1 MLADSAKLNFKRAV
15 FITENAYLGGSLSYS
30 AYDNEIKLIAQKLRG
45 FVKERGLQQYKTA
58 LHFAI
63 FHFMTQ
69 PDILNGSKPYS
80 YDFNDNFGEN
90 DFKQTFVTKLMK
102 THQGNCHSLPMF
114 YKILAEELK
123 IEAFLALA
131 PQHMYIKHIDEEGKW
146 VNLELT
152 NGHPSS
158 DAWIISSCGISREAI
173 KSGIYMEPLTLK
185 ESVAFCL
192 LDLAY
197 AHHSKYGND
206 QFFLKCTSTALK
218 FFPTSINALMMQHD
232 YYYNLW
238 EQEYKANGLTA
249 LAKDLEQKI
258 MALEKRAEQLGYQ
271 EAPNELVQ
279 QWEIEMEKE
288 KQKQIKQ

>member
-1 MLADSAKLNFKRAV
+1 MLHDSTKLSFKRAV
-15 FITENAYLGGSLSYS
+15 FITENAYLGGSLSYA
-30 AYDNEIKLIAQKLRG
+30 AYNNEIKLIAQKLIA

-69 PDILNGSKPYS
+69 ADILNGGKPYS
-80 YDFNDNFGEN
+80 YDFNDIFGEN

-131 PQHMYIKHIDEEGKW
+131 PQHMYIKHVDEEGNW

-152 NGHPSS
+152 NWHPSS
-158 DAWIISSCGISREAI
+158 DAWIISSSGINTEAI
-173 KSGIYMEPLTLK
+173 KSGIYMEPLNLQQ
-185 ESVAFCL
+185 SVAFCL

-197 AHHSKYGND
+197 AHQHKYGYD
-206 QFFLKCTSTALK
+206 GFYLKCTQLALK
-218 FFPTSINALMMQHD
+218 HFPKSINAILMQAN
-232 YYYNLW
+232 YFIVLG
-238 EQEYKANGLTA
+238 EREYKANGLSP
-249 LAKDLEQKI
+249 LAKELEQKI
-258 MALEKRAEQLGYQ
+258 QALEKLAAQLGFKK
-271 EAPNELVQ
+271 APNELVQ
-279 QWEIEMEKE
+279 QWELEMEKE